1 MTQKNG
7 LNFVR
12 NQKDLMILFSDKN
25 IGPMVVN
32 KDDYVKEMMDQYLS
46 NRSTYEIITKD
57 EAKVYLAAASRA
69 FIEYVSLKENRTDG
83 NDLTCI
89 MRCLDQDTRIPVMHG
104 LGKLHKGKL
113 IPHLLD

>member
-1 MTQKNG
+1 
-7 LNFVR
+7 
-12 NQKDLMILFSDKN
+12 MILLSDKN
-25 IGPMVVN
+25 LGPIVVN
-32 KDDYVKEMMDQYLS
+32 RDDYVKAMMDQHLS

-69 FIEYVSLKENRTDG
+69 FIDCVSLKENKIDG
-83 NDLTCI
+83 NDLKHN

-113 IPHLLD
+113 TPHLIDR